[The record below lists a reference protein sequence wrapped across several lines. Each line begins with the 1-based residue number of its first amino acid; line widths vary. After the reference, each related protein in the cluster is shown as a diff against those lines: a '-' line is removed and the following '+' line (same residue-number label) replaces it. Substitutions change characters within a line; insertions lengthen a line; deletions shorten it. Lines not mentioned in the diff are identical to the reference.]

1 MKFLPLLALLGL
13 TMASAI
19 PTTSNEDCDC
29 PVNGTLP
36 EEGSYVSTSAFYEI
50 SAKKPN
56 KHYPPSLTAKV
67 TPGDLCFITNL
78 ELPTTAVGKTCTLKF
93 LFPTKEQAKQW
104 YKFSGPGH
112 FTFTGYATGVGA
124 DDTTTYNNQPAPGPS
139 KCSVLLFPSRE
150 TDRLPKALP
159 VLLRSS
165 PITPTPS
172 SPVLAAFRILPLRPL
187 SAAACAVPILCSSS
201 LKALDLV
208 AHWDSSSR
216 FRRWKMRKKSS
227 GCGTLLFASR

>member
-19 PTTSNEDCDC
+19 PTTSNEDCNC

-50 SAKKPN
+50 SAKKSN

-139 KCSVLLFPSRE
+139 PPSPPE
-150 TDRLPKALP
+150 
-159 VLLRSS
+159 
-165 PITPTPS
+165 
-172 SPVLAAFRILPLRPL
+172 ILPGNAYTIFSGPCGIPDP
-187 SAAACAVPILCSSS
+187 STTTTVSGSLCS
-201 LKALDLV
+201 AD
-208 AHWDSSSR
+208 
-216 FRRWKMRKKSS
+216 
-227 GCGTLLFASR
+227 TLLEFTQSTGPGCPLGFFVEIS